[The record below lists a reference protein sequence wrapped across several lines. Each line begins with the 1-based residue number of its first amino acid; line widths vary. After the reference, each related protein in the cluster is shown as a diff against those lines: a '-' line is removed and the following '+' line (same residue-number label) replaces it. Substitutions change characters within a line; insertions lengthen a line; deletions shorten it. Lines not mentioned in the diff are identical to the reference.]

1 MVADW
6 NFGCRPQI
14 ILYGVLRVFVF
25 DTNALPCHRYVMAI
39 MSLSNVSKSYGEL
52 TVLDGVSLEIGVG
65 EAVAVVGPSG
75 SGKST
80 LLHLMGALDV
90 PSSGEIA
97 YKGDAFGGMNE
108 KQRAAF
114 RAEQL
119 GFVFQAHRLLP
130 QCSAVENT
138 LLPKLATGKA
148 SADDEQRAKALLQRV
163 GLGDRLHHRP
173 GELSGGECQRVALVR
188 ALINRPG
195 LLLADEPTGALDE
208 ANADGLVELLLQLN
222 KEEGTALVVVTHDPD
237 VAAQMGRTLR
247 LRAGRLEA

>member
-1 MVADW
+1 
-6 NFGCRPQI
+6 
-14 ILYGVLRVFVF
+14 
-25 DTNALPCHRYVMAI
+25 MAI

-52 TVLDGVSLEIGVG
+52 TVLDGVTLEIGAG

-90 PSSGEIA
+90 PSSGEIV
-97 YKGDAFGGMNE
+97 YNGDAFGGMNE

-114 RAEQL
+114 RAKQL

-138 LLPKLATGKA
+138 LLPILATGKA